1 MSLETQLSEALKAID
16 ILQGELDKVK
26 KEMSQK
32 WWEGLGIGAGGATVI
47 FFILYFTVLPNVR

>member
-1 MSLETQLSEALKAID
+1 MAEALKSID